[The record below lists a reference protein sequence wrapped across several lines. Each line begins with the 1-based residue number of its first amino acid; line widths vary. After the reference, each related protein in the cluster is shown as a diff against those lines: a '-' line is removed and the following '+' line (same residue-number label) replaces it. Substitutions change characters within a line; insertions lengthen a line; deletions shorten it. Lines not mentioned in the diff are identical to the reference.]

1 LAPVAK
7 AILGTCGVFLVLGML
22 ESAPW
27 LVTVAGVAAVA
38 GFSWVTLK
46 SGSAIQEM
54 SKMIRDVAA
63 NLQLLPISGRHK
75 KA

>member
-1 LAPVAK
+1 
-7 AILGTCGVFLVLGML
+7 
-22 ESAPW
+22 
-27 LVTVAGVAAVA
+27 
-38 GFSWVTLK
+38 VTLK

-63 NLQLLPISGRHK
+63 NLQLLPINGTHR